1 MVTSRHFRLP
11 LICGLA
17 FIVAVIFYYAVID
30 DAPLPYHPLVDGW
43 NDTIL
48 HIGAFAALSIV
59 SLMIWRPTIT
69 VFLALLCAGAAIE
82 LMQIFVPGREVG
94 LSDMAANCLGIAMGF
109 IGLLAARGLVTR
121 AMGGPQAAGD

>member
-1 MVTSRHFRLP
+1 MVTSRHLRLP

-17 FIVAVIFYYAVID
+17 VIIAVIFYYAVID

-48 HIGAFAALSIV
+48 HIGAFAALSVV

-69 VFLALLCAGAAIE
+69 VFLALLCAGYGLHRE
-82 LMQIFVPGREVG
+82 LCR
-94 LSDMAANCLGIAMGF
+94 
-109 IGLLAARGLVTR
+109 RGYRTEADFR
-121 AMGGPQAAGD
+121 AGP